1 MLIGADSAESAPYRD
16 GYNSLVIPRL
26 LRGHCLKLTDY
37 HPVVIEGMGGYDP
50 RDPAPVAM
58 QVAERLAQH
67 WARKPPSKPL
77 LILTQGDPLDAN
89 GISAITPRVAQRLGI
104 PRAMIYLDEHI
115 ADYHW
120 PNADR
125 LEMIFALKYSEVV
138 DQLNNNLPGSTSRI
152 EAAVEAQLKHKND
165 HRTAQGNP
173 PLNDY
178 FRDFALLQEVT
189 KAACSRLCEGTTIA
203 HTSKDISVFSVT
215 SFFVVGLE
223 LGLVDSGNMVSYSGG
238 TESRLTT
245 ASRYD

>member
-1 MLIGADSAESAPYRD
+1 
-16 GYNSLVIPRL
+16 
-26 LRGHCLKLTDY
+26 LKLTDY

-67 WARKPPSKPL
+67 WARKPVSKPL
-77 LILTQGDPLDAN
+77 LILTQGDPLEAN

-104 PRAMIYLDEHI
+104 PRAMVYLDEHI

-125 LEMIFALKYSEVV
+125 HEMIFALKYSEVV
-138 DQLNNNLPGSTSRI
+138 DQLNNNLPGSTNRI
-152 EAAVEAQLKHKND
+152 EAAVEAQLKLKND
-165 HRTAQGNP
+165 HRTAVGNP

-189 KAACSRLCEGTTIA
+189 KAACSRLCEGITIA

-215 SFFVVGLE
+215 SFFTVGLE
-223 LGLVDSGNMVSYSGG
+223 LGLVDSSNMVAYSGD
-238 TESRLTT
+238 TQSRLTT